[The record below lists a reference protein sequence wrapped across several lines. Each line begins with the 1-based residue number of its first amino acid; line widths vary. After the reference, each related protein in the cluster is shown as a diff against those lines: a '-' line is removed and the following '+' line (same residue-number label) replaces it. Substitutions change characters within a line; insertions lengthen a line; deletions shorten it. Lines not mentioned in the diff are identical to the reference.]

1 MKLSII
7 IPLYNNE
14 NTLGRCLESVLS
26 QDIDDCEIIIV
37 DDGSTD
43 NSGLLADEWERN
55 DKRISVIHKQN
66 GGPSE
71 AKNYGLDAVKGE
83 YVTFVDSDDELA
95 PDTLKPL
102 IEMLEIHADFDI
114 VEYSVLQHAGF
125 YDECFLNVG
134 NHVYHNCMD
143 WLADNGCN
151 HCWMW
156 NKIFKNE
163 LFVNLRFPIQKRRF
177 EDMWMIG
184 EILRRNPVIATTSQ
198 GAYKYYW
205 NPNGLMASMD
215 SYSELI
221 NAQMDIVQKHGI
233 NIRDRRWHKLY
244 MDMYNIQL
252 YVYIQSGEILIPS
265 LKVVP
270 KTYGGFQGLVKSLAL
285 DLLGLKCSCKLFKMF
300 FYHVKKGK

>member
-1 MKLSII
+1 MARNVIKI
-7 IPLYNNE
+7 E
-14 NTLGRCLESVLS
+14 NTNKGKTKAKQETEVSIEAQERLAEILNDSPRVASLAGTEWEIRTLRQKVQWMIAAEVIKINKLESATYGDVVKQFAENMPSVVKVITLAVL
-26 QDIDDCEIIIV
+26 
-37 DDGSTD
+37 
-43 NSGLLADEWERN
+43 N
-55 DKRISVIHKQN
+55 DR
-66 GGPSE
+66 
-71 AKNYGLDAVKGE
+71 
-83 YVTFVDSDDELA
+83 
-95 PDTLKPL
+95 
-102 IEMLEIHADFDI
+102 
-114 VEYSVLQHAGF
+114 
-125 YDECFLNVG
+125 
-134 NHVYHNCMD
+134 
-143 WLADNGCN
+143 
-151 HCWMW
+151 

-221 NAQMDIVQKHGI
+221 KAQMDIVQKHGI

-270 KTYGGFQGLVKSLAL
+270 NTYGGFQGLVKSLAL

>member
-1 MKLSII
+1 M
-7 IPLYNNE
+7 
-14 NTLGRCLESVLS
+14 
-26 QDIDDCEIIIV
+26 
-37 DDGSTD
+37 
-43 NSGLLADEWERN
+43 
-55 DKRISVIHKQN
+55 
-66 GGPSE
+66 
-71 AKNYGLDAVKGE
+71 
-83 YVTFVDSDDELA
+83 
-95 PDTLKPL
+95 
-102 IEMLEIHADFDI
+102 
-114 VEYSVLQHAGF
+114 
-125 YDECFLNVG
+125 
-134 NHVYHNCMD
+134 
-143 WLADNGCN
+143 
-151 HCWMW
+151 
-156 NKIFKNE
+156 
-163 LFVNLRFPIQKRRF
+163 NLRFPIQKRRF

-221 NAQMDIVQKHGI
+221 KAQMDIVQKHGI